1 MDLLQQ
7 SGYGDGDTDE
17 GSTSSSTSRSSCR
30 VDETTGVSDSA
41 SAGRKRKR
49 GHAGQRDAQF
59 IRSVP
64 HTPGN
69 WASHV
74 FCPLVDTHPSSSPS
88 ASVFEASRYEGVNRA
103 AGRRLCNAAQDII
116 AEFTEVL
123 KDRQKER
130 GETTSGL
137 IVVSHLPANNC
148 DTDDSS
154 STSSSD
160 EDDHANNCDEKHDEK
175 RKSNGKDIA
184 ATKETKNIT
193 TICKGNSDN
202 TSFIPLHISLSRPFY
217 LQEQSIESFVD
228 HLTKALSIFAPIPIT
243 FSPNQPQVLV
253 NDELTRTFLTIPA
266 LSSAQQQQQQSSD
279 IIKLIRA
286 IDVVMERFGQ
296 PTYYDHPRI
305 HVSIA
310 SVPCD
315 ASDILAGLYR
325 MPRRNGVGTNATN
338 GGNKAKG
345 VVDNIVEATP
355 QKQNITML
363 EVTTPQKQNITF
375 MVDRI
380 ICTFGGTK
388 KHSVFLN
395 G

>member
-17 GSTSSSTSRSSCR
+17 GSTTTSSSSSR

-41 SAGRKRKR
+41 SPGRKRKR
-49 GHAGQRDAQF
+49 GHGDGGHAGQRDAQF

-74 FCPLVDTHPSSSPS
+74 FCPLVDTHPSS
-88 ASVFEASRYEGVNRA
+88 ASVCKASRYEGINRA
-103 AGRRLCNAAQDII
+103 AGRRLCNVARGII
-116 AEFTEVL
+116 AKFTDVL

-130 GETTSGL
+130 GGMTSGL
-137 IVVSHLPANNC
+137 VVVSHLPAGNY
-148 DTDDSS
+148 DADDSS

-160 EDDHANNCDEKHDEK
+160 EDDDANRCDERERHDKK
-175 RKSNGKDIA
+175 RKSNGKDMA
-184 ATKETKNIT
+184 VTEEAKNVT
-193 TICKGNSDN
+193 TVCEGNRDDS
-202 TSFIPLHISLSRPFY
+202 SSIPLHISLSRPFY
-217 LQEQSIESFVD
+217 LQEQSIASFVD

-243 FSPNQPQVLV
+243 FNPNQPPQVLV
-253 NDELTRTFLTIPA
+253 NDERTRTFLTIPA
-266 LSSAQQQQQQSSD
+266 LSSVHQQQQQKSSD

-286 IDVVMERFGQ
+286 VDAVMERFGQ

-315 ASDILAGLYR
+315 AGDMLAGLYR
-325 MPRRNGVGTNATN
+325 MPRQNGVGTNASN
-338 GGNKAKG
+338 GGNKTKGG
-345 VVDNIVEATP
+345 VVDDAGMIEATP
-355 QKQNITML
+355 QKQ
-363 EVTTPQKQNITF
+363 TPQEQNITF

-380 ICTFGGTK
+380 SCTFGGAK
-388 KHSVFLN
+388 NHFVFLS